1 MKGFSITLNTTKYS
15 VKFKTHNQ
23 KIVICEMFPVNSHGL
38 EKERYYGKAKLN
50 PVDTFSS
57 IEGHKLAFK
66 RALDQRNRFVNSKL
80 KRVNEKF
87 DKFIKMNSAGLEY
100 RFNKL
105 IKMEEEGK

>member
-15 VKFKTHNQ
+15 VRFKTHNQ
-23 KIVICEMFPVNSHGL
+23 KVVVCEIFPTVSHGL
-38 EKERYYGKAKLN
+38 ERERYYGKAKLN
-50 PVDTFSS
+50 PVDTFSTV
-57 IEGHKLAFK
+57 EGHRLAFQ
-66 RALDQRNRFVNSKL
+66 RALDQRNRFVNSKM

-87 DKFIKMNSAGLEY
+87 NKFITMNSAGLEY